1 MDGKKIIH
9 LTGLFLRLLM
19 FSAAFIVPLAFHLNT
34 HESFEMPKSA
44 AFFSLTA
51 LAAAV
56 LFVKMALKGEK
67 VLFFTPFS
75 FPAALLGAAFAASFI
90 SGALFNPHAVLL
102 HWQFLKLCLLI
113 ILFYLLI
120 INVFT
125 KHDIPRLLFVIITSH
140 FIVAAYGVLQYF
152 HIDIIKWVSFGE
164 GRVYSTLGNPDYM
177 AAQFSV
183 LIPVL
188 IAVLLS
194 PVNKLAK
201 FFSGMCVT
209 MMFFLVIVSQ
219 GRGAW
224 LGFLGSLAYMFLM
237 LGIIYGKSFFSR
249 HKKFF
254 VSMAAFLVLL
264 IILFTVPNPINR
276 NPITERI
283 KQSFD
288 ITNDSVAVRL
298 FYWESALQMA
308 AAKPFFGAGI
318 GGFSLNTAYYQR
330 KVYDRWL
337 KAAPKMAAKVEPHVE
352 LYTHNDFLQTLA
364 ENGFL
369 GFGVYLLLFFSAF
382 YMALKLASREEN
394 IFHKNL
400 LIGITASIA
409 AFLINGLL
417 NFPWRVAPTL
427 ILLWSLLGIF
437 SLYEKRFAVNTKKIL
452 SVPLAVFL
460 AAAAFVFIVIQARV
474 FYANALVKHGQAQFA
489 EGNYAQAR
497 DTFEKSLASNA
508 RGTDRIELVL
518 YAGNAYNALLDT
530 DTAIKYYNRGL
541 EMFPNF
547 IESHYNV
554 ANVYMSKGMKEKALE
569 EYEKTLA
576 LNPKFTAAMNNM
588 ANLYFNTGNFEKAK
602 DMYKRALDVTPSLI
616 EARYN
621 LGACYYRMKDY
632 RNAKKEMAEVLKY
645 DPNYQAAKQWV
656 EQLGKMG
663 Y

>member
-1 MDGKKIIH
+1 MTDKKLIH
-9 LTGLFLRLLM
+9 LTELSLRLLI
-19 FSAAFIVPLAFHLNT
+19 FSAAFIVPLAFYLNA

-44 AFFSLTA
+44 AFFSFTA
-51 LAAAV
+51 LAAAL
-56 LFVKMALKGEK
+56 LFIKMALKKEN
-67 VLFFTPFS
+67 VLFVTPFS
-75 FPAALLGAAFAASFI
+75 FPAALLAAAFTASFI
-90 SGALFNPHAVLL
+90 SGAVFNPNAVLL

-113 ILFYLLI
+113 ILSYFLI
-120 INVFT
+120 INTFF
-125 KHDIPRLLFVIITSH
+125 KRDIPRLLYIIIASH
-140 FIVAAYGVLQYF
+140 FIVSTYGVMQYF
-152 HIDIIKWVSFGE
+152 HMDIIKWVSFGE

-194 PVNKLAK
+194 PIKKLAR
-201 FFSGMCVT
+201 FFTGLCIL
-209 MMFFLVIVSQ
+209 MMFFLIIVSQ

-224 LGFLGSLAYMFLM
+224 LGFLGSLAYLFIMF
-237 LGIIYGKSFFSR
+237 GIFYGKSYFTR

-254 VSMAAFLVLL
+254 ISMGAFLVLL

-276 NPITERI
+276 NPITDRL

-288 ITNDSVAVRL
+288 LTGDSAAVRL

-308 AAKPFFGAGI
+308 AAKPVFGAGI

-369 GFGVYLLLFFSAF
+369 GFGIYLLLFFSAF
-382 YMALKLASREEN
+382 FISIKLALKEDNL
-394 IFHKNL
+394 FYKNL
-400 LIGITASIA
+400 LIGITASIT
-409 AFLINGLL
+409 AFLINGLF

-427 ILLWSLLGIF
+427 ILLWALFGIF
-437 SLYEKRFAVNTKKIL
+437 SLYEKRSALQIKKIPA
-452 SVPLAVFL
+452 VPLAVILGIL
-460 AAAAFVFIVIQARV
+460 AFIFSVIQVRV
-474 FYANALVKHGQAQFA
+474 FYANVLVKQGQAQFA
-489 EGNYAQAR
+489 AGNYAQAR
-497 DTFEKSLASNA
+497 DTFEKSLVSNA

-518 YAGNAYNALLDT
+518 YAGNAYNALTDT

-541 EMFPNF
+541 AMFPHF

-554 ANVYMSKGMKEKALE
+554 ANVYMAKGMKEQALE

-588 ANLYFNTGNFEKAK
+588 ANLYFNGGDFEKAK

-632 RNAKKEMAEVLKY
+632 KNAKKELAEVLKY

>member
-1 MDGKKIIH
+1 
-9 LTGLFLRLLM
+9 
-19 FSAAFIVPLAFHLNT
+19 
-34 HESFEMPKSA
+34 
-44 AFFSLTA
+44 
-51 LAAAV
+51 
-56 LFVKMALKGEK
+56 MALKGEK
-67 VLFFTPFS
+67 VLFFTLFHSCRASWRCFCGFIYKRRALTRTPCCCTGS
-75 FPAALLGAAFAASFI
+75 F
-90 SGALFNPHAVLL
+90 
-102 HWQFLKLCLLI
+102 KLCLLI
-113 ILFYLLI
+113 ILSYFLLLTFYK
-120 INVFT
+120 T
-125 KHDIPRLLFVIITSH
+125 RHPRLLFVIIASH
-140 FIVAAYGVLQYF
+140 FIVAYGVLQYF

-337 KAAPKMAAKVEPHVE
+337 KAAPRMAAKVEPHVE
-352 LYTHNDFLQTLA
+352 LYTHNDFLQTLRKTA
-364 ENGFL
+364 L

-417 NFPWRVAPTL
+417 NFPGGWRPR
-427 ILLWSLLGIF
+427 ILLWSLLGI
-437 SLYEKRFAVNTKKIL
+437 SRFM
-452 SVPLAVFL
+452 
-460 AAAAFVFIVIQARV
+460 R
-474 FYANALVKHGQAQFA
+474 NAL
-489 EGNYAQAR
+489 
-497 DTFEKSLASNA
+497 
-508 RGTDRIELVL
+508 
-518 YAGNAYNALLDT
+518 
-530 DTAIKYYNRGL
+530 
-541 EMFPNF
+541 
-547 IESHYNV
+547 
-554 ANVYMSKGMKEKALE
+554 
-569 EYEKTLA
+569 
-576 LNPKFTAAMNNM
+576 
-588 ANLYFNTGNFEKAK
+588 
-602 DMYKRALDVTPSLI
+602 
-616 EARYN
+616 
-621 LGACYYRMKDY
+621 C
-632 RNAKKEMAEVLKY
+632 
-645 DPNYQAAKQWV
+645 
-656 EQLGKMG
+656 
-663 Y
+663 